1 MTGESTTDI
10 LDKYVK
16 LKEEYDALKV
26 QLGAL
31 EKTNGDLTA
40 AYESAKGEIGNLQG
54 LVTKYVVSSEPDR
67 TDDKKE
73 KTLKD
78 IFTDEY
84 DKITK
89 GMIKNG

>member
-54 LVTKYVVSSEPDR
+54 LVTKYVVSSEPDKAV
-67 TDDKKE
+67 DNKK
-73 KTLKD
+73 KTIKD
-78 IFTDEY
+78 IFMDEY
-84 DKITK
+84 N
-89 GMIKNG
+89 KNVEE

>member
-26 QLGAL
+26 KIGVL
-31 EKTNGDLTA
+31 EKANSDLVGSC
-40 AYESAKGEIGNLQG
+40 ENAKGEIASLQG
-54 LVTKYVVSSEPDR
+54 LVTKYVVSSEPDKAV
-67 TDDKKE
+67 DNKK

-78 IFTDEY
+78 IIMDEY
-84 DKITK
+84 NKK
-89 GMIKNG
+89 

>member
-10 LDKYVK
+10 MAKYVA
-16 LKEEYDALKV
+16 LKDERDALKV
-26 QLGAL
+26 QIGAL

-54 LVTKYVVSSEPDR
+54 LVTKYVVSSEPDK
-67 TDDKKE
+67 TVDNKK

-78 IFTDEY
+78 IIMDEY
-84 DKITK
+84 DKIGK
-89 GMIKNG
+89 E

>member
-10 LDKYVK
+10 MAKYVA
-16 LKEEYDALKV
+16 LKDERDALKV

-67 TDDKKE
+67 TDNKKE

-78 IFTDEY
+78 IIMDEY
-84 DKITK
+84 DKIEK
-89 GMIKNG
+89 E

>member
-1 MTGESTTDI
+1 MSEDNKTDI

-26 QLGAL
+26 QMGAL
-31 EKTNGDLTA
+31 ETENKELTTA
-40 AYESAKGEIGNLQG
+40 IEKAKGEIGNLQG

-67 TDDKKE
+67 EVDKKE

-78 IFTDEY
+78 IFMEEY
-84 DKITK
+84 EKIEK
-89 GMIKNG
+89 E

>member
-10 LDKYVK
+10 MAKYVA
-16 LKEEYDALKV
+16 LKDERDALKV

-54 LVTKYVVSSEPDR
+54 LVTKYVVSAEPDK
-67 TDDKKE
+67 TVDKKE
-73 KTLKD
+73 KTLRD
-78 IFTDEY
+78 IFMDEY
-84 DKITK
+84 DKIVK
-89 GMIKNG
+89 E

>member
-1 MTGESTTDI
+1 MTDKNTTDI

-54 LVTKYVVSSEPDR
+54 LVTKYVVSSEPDKAV
-67 TDDKKE
+67 DKKK
-73 KTLKD
+73 KTIKD
-78 IFTDEY
+78 IFMDEY
-84 DKITK
+84 N
-89 GMIKNG
+89 KNVEE